1 MTEKT
6 VKPKKKGPSLAR
18 QLTMKKTQELRYI
31 QELKVSNM
39 KVEYLEKKLDTTR
52 IWSLS
57 ISLVLC
63 ITLLMMYQW
72 S

>member
-39 KVEYLEKKLDTTR
+39 KVEYLEKKLDT
-52 IWSLS
+52 LEYG
-57 ISLVLC
+57 V
-63 ITLLMMYQW
+63 YPFH
-72 S
+72 

>member
-6 VKPKKKGPSLAR
+6 VKPKKKGPSLAK

-31 QELKVSNM
+31 QQLKVANM
-39 KVEYLEKKLDTTR
+39 KVTYLERKLDSSR
-52 IWSLS
+52 IWTLCACLT
-57 ISLVLC
+57 LVVC
-63 ITLLMMYQW
+63 ILMMYQW